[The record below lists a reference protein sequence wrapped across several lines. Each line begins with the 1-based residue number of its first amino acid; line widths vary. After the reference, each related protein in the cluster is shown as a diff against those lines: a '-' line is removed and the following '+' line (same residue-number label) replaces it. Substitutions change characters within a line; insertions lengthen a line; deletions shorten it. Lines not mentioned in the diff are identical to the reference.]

1 MQAAEAPHPCQ
12 SVHRLLRACPK
23 GGERSTGSWSAFH
36 VRKAGKNR
44 GVLGARDAFAEIG
57 AIWNMLWGTQT
68 MPPIFL
74 RKGLDPMD
82 MEFLGRV
89 FSNDQIDG
97 RLPKAGQV
105 YEILRD
111 AIISMK
117 LLPGAPIVEKEI
129 CEALHISRTP
139 LREAIIQLAAES
151 LVVVRPGEGTF
162 VNLIVVNEVL
172 EGQVTRDTLEKRL
185 VRLTARRFKP
195 DYAGQFEISLFQ
207 QKLAADKR
215 DMDEFFQLD
224 NRFHQLICESS
235 GFPSAWRTIHGATGQ
250 LDRIRRYALPKS
262 DHFYESLEE
271 HKAIFQH
278 IRDGNEEAAVASF
291 QTHIDR
297 LFHEVDLISQLDPDM
312 VSRATH
318 VTIADIR

>member
-1 MQAAEAPHPCQ
+1 MP
-12 SVHRLLRACPK
+12 
-23 GGERSTGSWSAFH
+23 
-36 VRKAGKNR
+36 
-44 GVLGARDAFAEIG
+44 
-57 AIWNMLWGTQT
+57 AIPSPQ
-68 MPPIFL
+68 
-74 RKGLDPMD
+74 GLDTMD
-82 MEFLGRV
+82 MDLLVRL
-89 FSNDQIDG
+89 FSSDQIDT
-97 RLPKAGQV
+97 RLPKTGQV
-105 YEILRD
+105 YELLRD
-111 AIISMK
+111 TIISMK
-117 LLPGAPIVEKEI
+117 LLPGAPIVEKDI

-172 EGQVTRDTLEKRL
+172 DGQVTRDTLETRL
-185 VRLTARRFKP
+185 VRLTARRFTP
-195 DYAGQFEISLFQ
+195 DCAGQFEISLFQ
-207 QKLAADKR
+207 QKIAADKR

-224 NRFHQLICESS
+224 NHFHKMICECS
-235 GFPSAWRTIHGATGQ
+235 GFPNAWRTIHSATGQ

-262 DHFYESLEE
+262 DHFRESLDE

-278 IRDGNEEAAVASF
+278 IRDRNEDAAAATF
-291 QTHIDR
+291 QSHIDR